1 MNSII
6 ILSIF
11 VSPRKFSRNI
21 ASYMIE
27 PVTDLGWHSY
37 SLFELSVPLMAVLEL
52 DPQLSDLH
60 EGKNLR
66 DPLNDEG
73 GWILLI

>member
-1 MNSII
+1 MVKP
-6 ILSIF
+6 
-11 VSPRKFSRNI
+11 VS
-21 ASYMIE
+21 
-27 PVTDLGWHSY
+27 DLGRHRY

-52 DPQLSDLH
+52 DPQLANLH

-66 DPLNDEG
+66 DPLDDEG

>member
-1 MNSII
+1 MNYVI

-21 ASYMIE
+21 ALYMIE
-27 PVTDLGWHSY
+27 PVTDLGRHSY

-52 DPQLSDLH
+52 YPQLADLH

-66 DPLNDEG
+66 DPLDDEG

>member
-1 MNSII
+1 MVKP
-6 ILSIF
+6 
-11 VSPRKFSRNI
+11 VS
-21 ASYMIE
+21 
-27 PVTDLGWHSY
+27 DLGRHRY

-52 DPQLSDLH
+52 YPQLSDLH

-66 DPLNDEG
+66 DPLDDEG